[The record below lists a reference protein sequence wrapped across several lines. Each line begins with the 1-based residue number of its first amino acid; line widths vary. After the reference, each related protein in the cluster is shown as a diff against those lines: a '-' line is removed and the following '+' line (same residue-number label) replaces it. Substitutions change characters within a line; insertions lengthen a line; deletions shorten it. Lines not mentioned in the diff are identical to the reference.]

1 MLRKVLLLV
10 AACAVIGTGT
20 IWAQSAVLSHYYGLG
35 VHAYFAGDY
44 AKAFQHLT
52 TAIDNGSEDP
62 RCYYYRGLTYL
73 RLGREDEAKLDFEQ
87 GAKLEAADVSG
98 FYSVGRSLERVQGPE
113 RHLLQKYRLEA
124 RLAALQEAERIR
136 RERYEQLRRE
146 EERVLQPAQPAV
158 GIPGAEAA
166 PVQPA
171 APAQPQPPAQPAAP
185 AQPPMPPAQPAPP
198 AQPPAPAQPAAP
210 ADNPF
215 APESAADDAEGDV
228 NLGRVLGVFG
238 EAAKETAEAAADTAG
253 NVPDAIPGGAA
264 PEGQPANPFAF

>member
-35 VHAYFAGDY
+35 VHAYFSGDY

-98 FYSVGRSLERVQGPE
+98 FYAVGRSLERVQGPD
-113 RHLLQKYRLEA
+113 RRLLQKYRLEA

-166 PVQPA
+166 PAQPA
-171 APAQPQPPAQPAAP
+171 VPAQPPAQPAAP
-185 AQPPMPPAQPAPP
+185 AQPPMPPVQPAPP
-198 AQPPAPAQPAAP
+198 AQPPAPAG
-210 ADNPF
+210 NPF
-215 APESAADDAEGDV
+215 APESASNDAEGDV

-238 EAAKETAEAAADTAG
+238 QAAKDTAEAAADTAG
-253 NVPDAIPGGAA
+253 NVPAAVPGGAA
-264 PEGQPANPFAF
+264 PEGEPAQPANPFAF